1 MKPTAI
7 FFLLLI
13 GNLLIGTII
22 IAQEAPLLPAASL
35 YGVYFSEEQEI
46 PKEVIAHI
54 DNSIMQ
60 SLLPFFQL
68 TALAQR
74 IPVDDEIK
82 ERPAPPP
89 YQLLFPVS
97 PVDDEIKERA
107 APPNTQAN
115 IEIIPHLQEY
125 TITGGTNNDQAGSQ
139 AAPPEESRAG
149 SPAAPLEESQAGSP
163 AAPSIAP
170 AAGYLAAT
178 LAVRVAIVHMGE
190 RVADVV
196 LKTIGYSPSEE
207 DALKQAVDELS
218 AYIRVALAG
227 SRALPGRQ
235 TAIVETF
242 EDKVIISSRS
252 AVAVGNEYKVRR
264 LVHNGI
270 NSDWEDIALI
280 RVREVREEYSIANV
294 IFKESPLLISD
305 YLQQLPRAA
314 LSIYPHVGGSFNLTT
329 GILDRLLAGVKMALS
344 TGVYDFRPF
353 LDFTFLFSLVE
364 EEGQEPF
371 SVSAGIGAEYNVFLE
386 RFTIVPSV
394 LIGLNSQF
402 PDSGFQFANLQSS
415 LQLAVSYLLPGVYE
429 NVELYLE
436 GGYGLRF
443 ALDVSVAG
451 TSETVNFGFGIRIR

>member
-1 MKPTAI
+1 MKPSAI

-13 GNLLIGTII
+13 GNLFIACII

-46 PKEVIAHI
+46 PEEVIAHI
-54 DNSIMQ
+54 NNSIMQ
-60 SLLPFFQL
+60 SLRPFFQL

-82 ERPAPPP
+82 ERAAPPP
-89 YQLLFPVS
+89 HQLLLPVS

-107 APPNTQAN
+107 APPNAQAD

-125 TITGGTNNDQAGSQ
+125 TITSDTNND
-139 AAPPEESRAG
+139 RAG

-163 AAPSIAP
+163 AAPPTTPSTAP
-170 AAGYLAAT
+170 AAGYLVAT

-190 RVADVV
+190 RVADID

-207 DALKQAVDELS
+207 GALKQAVDELS
-218 AYIRVALAG
+218 AHIRVALAG

-270 NSDWEDIALI
+270 NSDWEDIALL

-305 YLQQLPRAA
+305 YLQQLPRSP
-314 LSIYPHVGGSFNLTT
+314 LSIYPHVAGSFNLTT
-329 GILDRLLAGVKMALS
+329 GILDRLSAGVKMALS
-344 TGVYDFRPF
+344 TGVYDFRPL

-415 LQLAVSYLLPGVYE
+415 LQLAVSYLFPGAYE

-436 GGYGLRF
+436 GGYVLRF

-451 TSETVNFGFGIRIR
+451 TSEIVNFGFGIRIR